1 MTSNES
7 RSGKVPA
14 SVTSTSRSLLMQ
26 LKQKEPRAWDRL
38 TSLYTPLV
46 YFWCRKQHLQDQDI
60 PDVVQE
66 VFKTVAAN
74 IDKFRKE
81 RQTDTFRGWLR
92 TITRSRAADH
102 FRRLQHQPKAAG
114 GSEAQ
119 RRFSQLS
126 AEPIECNGS
135 DDDEVEDG
143 QVHHALFLRAL
154 ELVRSDFQDNTWR
167 AFWRV
172 VVDGQTP
179 KDVAEEL
186 SMQPGAVRV
195 AKSRVLQRLRRDL
208 GELLE

>member
-1 MTSNES
+1 
-7 RSGKVPA
+7 
-14 SVTSTSRSLLMQ
+14 MQ
-26 LKQKEPRAWDRL
+26 LKQQEPQAWDRL
-38 TSLYTPLV
+38 TTLYTPLV
-46 YFWCRKQHLQDQDI
+46 YFWCRKQHLPDQDI

-66 VFKTVAAN
+66 VFKSVASN

-102 FRRLQHQPKAAG
+102 FRRQQHQPRAAG

-126 AEPIECNGS
+126 DEPSERVDSEIGDSENG
-135 DDDEVEDG
+135 DAEDG
-143 QVHHALFLRAL
+143 QVQHALFLRAL
-154 ELVRSDFQDNTWR
+154 ELVRSDFKDKTWK

-179 KDVAEEL
+179 KDVAAEL
-186 SMQPGAVRV
+186 EMQPGAVRV